1 MTRHPNVTQYREYVA
16 TNELDSQE
24 GQQHDLLQSIVDTRD
39 RMEEEILTNGN
50 TNRARGLQG
59 YLRRLVNDYNEVVA
73 SSQKQQE

>member
-1 MTRHPNVTQYREYVA
+1 
-16 TNELDSQE
+16 LDSQE
-24 GQQHDLLQSIVDTRD
+24 GQQYDLLQSIVDTRD

-73 SSQKQQE
+73 SN